1 MARQITDDSG
11 RTWEAAP
18 SGRVTQYDID
28 ELSIEFRLVDGAS
41 DERRFARIAPRGAKM
56 GELAFEQTSD
66 ASLRALLRTS
76 QVAWTSPDGDYGNP
90 A

>member
-1 MARQITDDSG
+1 MAREITDDSG

-18 SGRVTQYDID
+18 SGRVTQYDVD
-28 ELSIEFRLVDGAS
+28 ELSVEFRLVGGS
-41 DERRFARIAPRGAKM
+41 TEERRFARFSPRGAKV

-66 ASLRALLRTS
+66 ESLRALLRTS
-76 QVAWTSPDGDYGNP
+76 QVAWTSPDGDYGSP